1 MKSLPTKKENYWV
14 SLSDIMTVLMVIFM
28 FIAITYMRQIKK
40 DQESQNRILIEY
52 QETYVA
58 LYDTLKTEFEEDFKE
73 SKWHAELSEDLSIR
87 FLNEEV
93 LFDYNSTVLKNEFQ
107 QILAEFFPRYLD
119 ILLDEQFKDKIA
131 EVRIEGHTD
140 SVGPYMFNVRLSQNR
155 TSNVL
160 DFLFNRRNAEYGNL
174 NNKDK
179 ELVRYWF
186 TTTGFSFGRT
196 LDSSGDYTFETGN
209 KESPVRSRRVEFRI
223 VMKSDE
229 VLKQMLRLMD
239 E

>member
-1 MKSLPTKKENYWV
+1 MKFTPTKKENYWI

-28 FIAITYMRQIKK
+28 FIAITYIRQVMA
-40 DQESQNRILIEY
+40 DQNAQNRILEEY

-58 LYDTLKTEFEEDFKE
+58 LYDALQTEFEGDFHP
-73 SKWHAELSEDLSIR
+73 SRWHAELSEDLSIR

-93 LFDYNSTVLKNEFQ
+93 LFDYDSIELKNEFR
-107 QILAEFFPRYLD
+107 QILEQFFPRYLD
-119 ILLDEQFKDKIA
+119 ILLDENFRDKIA

-160 DFLFNRRNAEYGNL
+160 DFLFNRRNSEYGEMSPRNQ
-174 NNKDK
+174 
-179 ELVRYWF
+179 ELIRYWF
-186 TTTGFSFGRT
+186 TTTGFSYGRT
-196 LDSSGDYTFETGN
+196 LDESGSYTHITGEPEN
-209 KESPVRSRRVEFRI
+209 PSRSRRVEFRI
-223 VMKSDE
+223 VMKSEE
-229 VLKQMLRLMD
+229 VLEQVLEMMN

>member
-1 MKSLPTKKENYWV
+1 MKFIPTKKENYWV

-28 FIAITYMRQIKK
+28 FIAITYIRQIKA
-40 DQESQNRILIEY
+40 DQEAQNRVLEEY

-58 LYDTLKTEFEEDFKE
+58 LYDTLKTEFEDDFKE
-73 SKWHAELSEDLSIR
+73 GNWHAELSEDLSIR

-93 LFDYNSTVLKNEFQ
+93 LFDYNSVDLKWQFR
-107 QILAEFFPRYLD
+107 QILRQFFPRYLD
-119 ILLDEQFKDKIA
+119 ILLDERFRDKIA

-140 SVGPYMFNVRLSQNR
+140 SAGPYMFNVRLSQNR

-160 DFLFNRRNAEYGNL
+160 EYLFFRRNSEYGSVSEE
-174 NNKDK
+174 DQ
-179 ELVRYWF
+179 ELMRYWF

-196 LDSSGDYTFETGN
+196 LDREGEQTIKTGN
-209 KESPVRSRRVEFRI
+209 YEDAARSRRVEFRI
-223 VMKSDE
+223 VMKSEE
-229 VLKQMLRLMD
+229 VLDQMLEMMD